1 MGAIAAYNPTGNSTA
16 GTSGSFAGGSD
27 GTTSA
32 QLAAFQ
38 KSTTPAEFFSDP
50 AYGIT
55 SAEQQFFLT
64 NGQLNQQAADL
75 ASYVAMT
82 QQERQSIQDQMV
94 AIGALSTTAAT
105 GISNSTNV
113 SAFKS
118 LEGDAA
124 SQGTDVISFLTQNAT
139 PTAAIGSQISADL
152 TKATESATAPT
163 IVNQENP
170 TTLSATLTSA
180 FENAL
185 GYSPDQAQI
194 QSFISQVQGQDASY
208 AEGPRAAAQA
218 EIAQAH
224 SEDSALNKLGPDGID
239 SVISAYQAAVTGTKL
254 PGAGTTQGP
263 AQTNLEGT
271 SPVFA
276 ANGTASI
283 PVNQQTTATLPPGFP
298 TPPGATN
305 TTSTQMKP
313 EGGLAG
319 FANSLLGHG
328 NQNVVTPQR
337 VVTSKFDSTVM
348 KKEKSGNQQIA
359 PTHLAQPTSTTYGGA
374 YALNQ
379 ADWTEAQKLYPAA
392 KKFTSPGLAPSS
404 VQLGAFTSLLS
415 NAYDAN
421 GGSWSKAISAIA
433 SGTPLGTSKGA
444 NLTAFGDSVASEVNN
459 QITALQNQVNNDA
472 VTVKTTAPDATAEAD
487 LAAKQSDP
495 TGYTAA
501 QDASWGEVLNKMLS
515 GTTSM
520 YDQSTSDTFTGPVAA
535 EASTPTTVGA
545 GAP

>member
-224 SEDSALNKLGPDGID
+224 SEVSALNKLGPDGID

-283 PVNQQTTATLPPGFP
+283 PVNQTTTAKLPPGFP
-298 TPPGATN
+298 TPQGATN
-305 TTSTQMKP
+305 TTSMQNAQSEFSQGLP
-313 EGGLAG
+313 NIGGLGAP
-319 FANSLLGHG
+319 
-328 NQNVVTPQR
+328 VTSRQP

-444 NLTAFGDSVASEVNN
+444 NLTTFGDSVASEVNN

-495 TGYTAA
+495 AGYEAA

-520 YDQSTSDTFTGPVAA
+520 YNQTSADTFTGPVAA
-535 EASTPTTVGA
+535 EADTSTPLASA
-545 GAP
+545 GAL